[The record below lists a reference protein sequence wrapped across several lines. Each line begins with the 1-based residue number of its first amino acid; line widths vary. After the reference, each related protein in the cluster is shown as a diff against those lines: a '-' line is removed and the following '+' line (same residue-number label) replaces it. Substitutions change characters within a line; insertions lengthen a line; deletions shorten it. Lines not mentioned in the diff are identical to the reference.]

1 MRYLLDTNILSQT
14 AKTDLDQAYADW
26 ARLQRPDELA
36 VSAMTFGEV
45 RKGIELLPNGRRRAA
60 LEQWLARVIQREF
73 RGRVLRVNTRVALE
87 WGRLLAAGRKQGRPL
102 DPIDG
107 ILLATA
113 VVYNLVLVTRNERDF
128 AGRGVSIINPW
139 SDRASD

>member
-60 LEQWLARVIQREF
+60 LEQWLARAIQREF

-128 AGRGVSIINPW
+128 AGRGVPIINPW
-139 SDRASD
+139 SDSASD